1 MAEHDPAT
9 MQHEIEALRDNVERL
24 NKELSR
30 YQQAMGLD
38 APKAVP
44 LPGED
49 LLPPWA
55 TNASL
60 LSPLL
65 LAYDNRIAELSQT
78 LANARNALEEQTEKI
93 KRLGNENNQLR
104 EEMERKWKSFA
115 ERQKQELE
123 GGTISA
129 GFYAQEKEEHLERID
144 LLTKENNIL
153 LEQLQAF
160 KSRNDHL
167 EQRAMQCEDLAN
179 KATQEVLEFQATFR
193 ATRQTNDQLQQ
204 DLQIAEDRLKRTVEQ
219 LSSLERER
227 EESITNLT
235 RAQAELKL
243 SQQQAAHY
251 REAFED
257 LDVKRKADVSNLRQQ
272 VQELSVKEREAVNR
286 GFGLEREFDQ
296 IREQYDATRRELED
310 NKGELS
316 HMLKSFEDME
326 NQLNSLKS
334 KEEGVNQ
341 LYKECT
347 AKVREAE
354 LERDR
359 MALNEQ
365 QLKRKLDFATDTAKR
380 QEALLK
386 SQFEGTIDGIRK
398 KHKFALESRD
408 RDLHDAQ
415 ETATALQLQVEKL
428 TRDLQGHR
436 GDAEHAATL
445 LEEERSRAI
454 KRTAATEARC
464 REIEERCAKE
474 KQTLLAEL
482 YQLKTEKENWDRSV
496 HNLEIANAG
505 LSREAA
511 AQRGTAQQLQE
522 ESRRLR
528 AQAED
533 LLRERDSLV
542 SQINSLRETCNGEL
556 RETVGVYNRKVA
568 ELEESIAQARFEQ
581 KEREAKAFDLLKL
594 QEAHTQKWKDEHRET
609 VVYFE
614 RMVAEL
620 NEENRRLQMRNKELG
635 DSFPVRERIAAR

>member
-9 MQHEIEALRDNVERL
+9 MQHEIDTLRDNVERL

-44 LPGED
+44 LPGEE

-65 LAYDNRIAELSQT
+65 LAYDSRIDELT
-78 LANARNALEEQTEKI
+78 KALANARSALEEQTERI
-93 KRLGNENNQLR
+93 KRIAVENSQLR
-104 EEMERKWKSFA
+104 EEMERKLKSFS

-129 GFYAQEKEEHLERID
+129 GFYAQEKEEYMERID

-153 LEQLQAF
+153 LEQLQVF

-179 KATQEVLEFQATFR
+179 KATQEVLEFQGNFR
-193 ATRQTNDQLQQ
+193 ATRQANEQLQQ
-204 DLQIAEDRLKRTVEQ
+204 DLQIAEDRLKKTSEQ
-219 LSSLERER
+219 LGFLERER
-227 EESITNLT
+227 EEAITNFT
-235 RAQAELKL
+235 RAQSDLKL
-243 SQQQAAHY
+243 TQQQASHY

-257 LDVKRKADVSNLRQQ
+257 LEVKRKADVSNLLQQ
-272 VQELSVKEREAVNR
+272 VQELSMREREAVTR
-286 GFGLEREFDQ
+286 GVGMERTLDDVKA
-296 IREQYDATRRELED
+296 QYDETRRELES
-310 NKGELS
+310 NKNEFS
-316 HMLKSFEDME
+316 HMLKAFEDME
-326 NQLNSLKS
+326 SQLNALKS

-347 AKVREAE
+347 TKVREAE

-359 MALNEQ
+359 MSLNEQ
-365 QLKRKLDFATDTAKR
+365 QLKRKLDFATETSKR

-386 SQFEGTIDGIRK
+386 SQFEGTIDSIRK
-398 KHKFALESRD
+398 KHKLAIEGRD

-415 ETATALQLQVEKL
+415 ETATAFQLQVEKL
-428 TRDLQGHR
+428 TRDVQGLR
-436 GDAEHAATL
+436 ADAEHASAL
-445 LEEERSRAI
+445 LEEERIRAV

-464 REIEERCAKE
+464 REIEERCARE
-474 KQTLLAEL
+474 KQALLAEM
-482 YQLKTEKENWDRSV
+482 YQLKTEKENWDRTV
-496 HNLEIANAG
+496 HNLETANAG

-533 LLRERDSLV
+533 LLRERDSLI
-542 SQINSLRETCNGEL
+542 SQLNSLRETCNSEL

>member
-9 MQHEIEALRDNVERL
+9 MQHEIDALRDNVERL

-44 LPGED
+44 LPGEE

-65 LAYDNRIAELSQT
+65 LAYDNRIDELSKA
-78 LANARNALEEQTEKI
+78 LASSRSSLEEQAEKI
-93 KRLGNENNQLR
+93 KRLANENTQIR
-104 EEMERKWKSFA
+104 EEMERKLKSFS

-129 GFYAQEKEEHLERID
+129 GFYVQEKEEYVERID

-153 LEQLQAF
+153 LEQLQVF

-179 KATQEVLEFQATFR
+179 KATQEILEFQGNFR
-193 ATRQTNDQLQQ
+193 ATRQANEQLQQ
-204 DLQIAEDRLKRTVEQ
+204 DLQIAEDRLKKTSEQ
-219 LSSLERER
+219 LGSLERER
-227 EESITNLT
+227 EEAITSFT
-235 RAQAELKL
+235 RAQSDLKL
-243 SQQQAAHY
+243 TQQQASHY

-257 LDVKRKADVSNLRQQ
+257 LEVKRKADVSNLLQQ
-272 VQELSVKEREAVNR
+272 VQELAMKEREAVTR
-286 GFGLEREFDQ
+286 SVGMERVLDDVKT
-296 IREQYDATRRELED
+296 QYDETRRELEST
-310 NKGELS
+310 KTEFS
-316 HMLKSFEDME
+316 HMLKTMEDME
-326 NQLNSLKS
+326 SQLNALKS

-347 AKVREAE
+347 TKVREAE

-359 MALNEQ
+359 MSLNEQ
-365 QLKRKLDFATDTAKR
+365 QLKRKLEFATETAKR
-380 QEALLK
+380 QETLLK
-386 SQFEGTIDGIRK
+386 SQYEGTIDSIRK
-398 KHKFALESRD
+398 KHKLAIESRD

-428 TRDLQGHR
+428 TRDVQGQR
-436 GDAEHAATL
+436 ADAENAAAL
-445 LEEERSRAI
+445 LEEERLRAV
-454 KRTAATEARC
+454 KRTAATEARG
-464 REIEERCAKE
+464 REIEERCARE
-474 KQTLLAEL
+474 KQVLLAEV
-482 YQLKTEKENWDRSV
+482 YQLKSEKENWERTV
-496 HNLEIANAG
+496 HNLETANAG
-505 LSREAA
+505 LSREEA
-511 AQRGTAQQLQE
+511 AQRGIAHQSQE
-522 ESRRLR
+522 ENRRMR
-528 AQAED
+528 AQTED

-542 SQINSLRETCNGEL
+542 SQLNSMRETCNSEL
-556 RETVGVYNRKVA
+556 RETVGVYNRKVS
-568 ELEESIAQARFEQ
+568 ELEEAIAQARFEQ

-620 NEENRRLQMRNKELG
+620 NEENRRLQVRNRELG